1 MYLKMIGAVLII
13 ASCSGVGFSIA
24 AAHKSA
30 EQAMTQLI
38 EALDYMYCEL
48 QYRMTPLPELCE
60 TAGKQTPG
68 AVGAVLKM
76 LAGELE
82 QQLSPDAASCMA
94 AAVERVPR
102 LPEAAKRN
110 LMLMGKSLGR
120 FDLTGQL
127 SGLESVKQLCKRDL
141 DGLLGNRDVRLRSY
155 HTLGI
160 CAGIA
165 LVILFI

>member
-1 MYLKMIGAVLII
+1 MYLKWIGAVFII
-13 ASCSGVGFSIA
+13 ASCSAVGYSIA
-24 AAHKSA
+24 ASHRAA
-30 EQAMTQLI
+30 EQALQRLI

-48 QYRMTPLPELCE
+48 QYRMTPLPELCRA
-60 TAGKQTPG
+60 AGKHTSG
-68 AVGAVLKM
+68 SVGTVLK
-76 LAGELE
+76 LLSGELDR
-82 QQLSPDAASCMA
+82 QLSPDAASCMA
-94 AAVERVPR
+94 AAVEQVPR

-110 LMLMGKSLGR
+110 LLMMGKSLGR

-127 SGLESVKQLCKRDL
+127 SGLESVKQLAKRDL

-155 HTLGI
+155 QTLGI